1 MLKLSHVTAVWLI
14 CYLLVTVDSFHLKM
28 SCLVDAAAAAD
39 STVAMELMV
48 SSHLQTISSLSAE
61 KQRAVYSI
69 IGAAVADAACRPL
82 HWVYDRDLMASTI
95 GNDDPEFWP
104 ISVSPFYTL
113 PTGSRSCYNDLG
125 LTMLK
130 ALCANNCVYDRSK
143 FVAAMSETFSATSTY
158 RQALNRRKIAYD
170 PAR

>member
-1 MLKLSHVTAVWLI
+1 MLTLSHVTAWLS
-14 CYLLVTVDSFHLKM
+14 CCLLVTVVDSYNFQM
-28 SCLVDAAAAAD
+28 AFLVDAAAAAD
-39 STVAMELMV
+39 STVMELMV
-48 SSHLQTISSLSAE
+48 SSHLQTINSLSTE

-82 HWVYDRDLMASTI
+82 HWVYDRDLMTSTI

-104 ISVSPFYTL
+104 ISVSPFYTI
-113 PTGSRSCYNDLG
+113 PTGSRSCYNELG

-130 ALCANNCVYDRSK
+130 ALCANDCVYDRNK

-158 RQALNRRKIAYD
+158 RLALNMRKIAYD